1 MTGIDEEK
9 IESLSEE
16 IPAITTVEAESLSNY
31 ITGEIE
37 KMISN
42 RIR

>member
-9 IESLSEE
+9 IERLSEG
-16 IPAITTVEAESLSNY
+16 IPAITTAETESLSEF
-31 ITGEIE
+31 ITGQIE